1 MIKTGIIKVKT
12 NMKKTIKSLVGSA
25 MLILAA
31 SFLLS
36 SCSEKVEM
44 PSSKTCS
51 MTFKGEVVGFDQC
64 DTKSTTE
71 DSSSA
76 WAEGDMIYIIFY
88 DGDKIVPGNAT
99 YSTADG
105 WVVTYDGELPTGS
118 NLKCEVRYFVNADSS
133 TQYSVLL
140 NAETEVYETLSGSYD
155 FDGTSITVVG
165 SMTPKTGRIRFEG
178 TSGDE
183 IYVSG
188 LTTFTTYSP
197 ASNTFFT
204 TKTMVKRTVEDS
216 GYTPYVYASFSDES
230 RKLSVIGTETAYTRT
245 CSEDVLKVGESGFM
259 TIPTDDSNTN
269 WRYGVVVIVND
280 VEFKMMPVAGHSD
293 GFFLMGETEVTKA
306 QYSAVVDGEATTT
319 DPQYPQAST
328 RYDTFDSFITSLNKL
343 TFHNFSLPTED
354 QWLYA
359 AKGGSKTLGYTY
371 CGSNNP
377 DEVAWYD
384 ENSEGEVHPVKQLA
398 PNELGIY
405 DMSGNVFE
413 FIKTSF
419 SSSSTGSQRF
429 VWCGGCYKSP
439 SSYVKNSFNDWG
451 NFYLSG
457 TSLPT
462 SGYRLILTCE

>member
-12 NMKKTIKSLVGSA
+12 NMKKPIKSLVGSA

-31 SFLLS
+31 CVLLS

-71 DSSSA
+71 DGSAA

-88 DGDKIVPGNAT
+88 DGDAIVPGNAT
-99 YSTADG
+99 YSVADG
-105 WVVTYDGELPTGS
+105 WVVTYDGALPTGTD
-118 NLKCEVRYFVNADSS
+118 LKCEVRYFVNADSS
-133 TQYSVLL
+133 TQYSVML

-155 FDGTSITVVG
+155 FDGTSLTVVG

-178 TSGDE
+178 TAGDE

-204 TKTMVKRTVEDS
+204 TKAMVKRTVEDS

-230 RKLSVIGTETAYTRT
+230 RKLSVIGTETAYTRV

-259 TIPTDDSNTN
+259 TIPTDDSCEN
-269 WRYGVVVIVND
+269 WRYGVVVTVNG
-280 VEFKMMPVAGHSD
+280 VEFKMMPVAGYTD
-293 GFFLMGETEVTKA
+293 GFFLMAETETTKEL
-306 QYSAVVDGEATTT
+306 YSAVVDGKATTT
-319 DPQYPQAST
+319 EPQYPQASVT
-328 RYDTFDSFITSLNKL
+328 HSTFRSFITKLNKL
-343 TFHNFSLPTED
+343 TDLSFSLPTKN

-359 AKGGSKTLGYTY
+359 AKGGLKSKGYTY

-377 DEVAWYD
+377 DEVAWYSA
-384 ENSEGEVHPVKQLA
+384 NSDAKVHPVKQLA

-405 DMSGNVFE
+405 DLSGNVE
-413 FIKTSF
+413 EYTKDEA
-419 SSSSTGSQRF
+419 SSSSSYYYYYR
-429 VWCGGCYKSP
+429 CGGAFGYSISAVTSTYVTW
-439 SSYVKNSFNDWG
+439 SSESMSN
-451 NFYLSG
+451 
-457 TSLPT
+457 TSAIDR
-462 SGYRLILTCE
+462 GYRLILTCE

>member
-12 NMKKTIKSLVGSA
+12 NMKKAIKSLVVSA
-25 MLILAA
+25 ILILAA
-31 SFLLS
+31 SVLSS
-36 SCSEKVEM
+36 SCSEKVEI

-64 DTKSTTE
+64 NTKSTTE
-71 DSSSA
+71 DGSAA

-88 DGDKIVPGNAT
+88 DGDAIVPGNAT
-99 YSTADG
+99 YSVADG
-105 WVVTYDGELPTGS
+105 WVVTYDGALPTGTD
-118 NLKCEVRYFVNADSS
+118 LKCEVRYFVNADSS
-133 TQYSVLL
+133 TQYSVML

-155 FDGTSITVVG
+155 FDGTSLTVVG

-204 TKTMVKRTVEDS
+204 TKAMVKRTVEDS
-216 GYTPYVYASFSDES
+216 GYTPYVYASFSDDS

-259 TIPTDDSNTN
+259 TIPTDDSCEN
-269 WRYGVVVIVND
+269 WRYGVVVTVNG
-280 VEFKMMPVAGHSD
+280 VEFKMMPVAGHAA
-293 GFFLMGETEVTKA
+293 GFFLMAETETTKEL
-306 QYSAVVDGEATTT
+306 YSAVVDGKATTT

-328 RYDTFDSFITSLNKL
+328 TYNEFKSFITSLNKL
-343 TFHNFSLPTED
+343 TFLNFSLPTSY

-359 AKGGSKTLGYTY
+359 AEGGLKSKGYTY

-377 DEVAWYD
+377 DEVAWYSA
-384 ENSEGEVHPVKQLA
+384 NSDGKAHPVKQLV

-405 DMSGNVFE
+405 DLSGNVWE
-413 FIKTSF
+413 YTSTNHN
-419 SSSSTGSQRF
+419 SNSYSYEMG
-429 VWCGGCYKSP
+429 GGCYSSGVSYIKNTSYDWSNYYYDSETKSDN
-439 SSYVKNSFNDWG
+439 YGF
-451 NFYLSG
+451 
-457 TSLPT
+457 
-462 SGYRLILTCE
+462 RLILTCE